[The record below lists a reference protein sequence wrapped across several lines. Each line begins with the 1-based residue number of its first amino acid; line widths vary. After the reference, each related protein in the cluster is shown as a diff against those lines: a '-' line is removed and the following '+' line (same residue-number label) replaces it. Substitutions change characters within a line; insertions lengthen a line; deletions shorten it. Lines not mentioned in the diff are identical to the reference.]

1 MSRPVILTKALAAA
15 STNNIALS
23 QTPVSG
29 TAFTLNG
36 SAVSG
41 GVATLDT
48 ARRVII
54 TAGSEAAPRTV
65 LLTGTNGSGTPITE
79 TVTIPATSA
88 GAYAT
93 LQDFA
98 TVSAALPGGGG
109 WTAAATIG
117 TNSVGS
123 TPWQLLNNHITP
135 FEVSYQLTLT
145 GTATFEIELTD
156 DSPMMTVPW
165 GITGSGGS
173 PSVPVPTPY
182 NLGTL
187 STSTNVA
194 LSQVAVAWRLTIL
207 SGAGSVQIR
216 AVQAGLRN

>member
-1 MSRPVILTKALAAA
+1 MRPVILTKTLAAA
-15 STNNIALS
+15 SANNVAQS

-29 TAFTLNG
+29 TPFTLNG
-36 SAVSG
+36 STVTG
-41 GVATLDT
+41 GVAILDT
-48 ARRVII
+48 ARRII
-54 TAGSEAAPRTV
+54 VTAGSEASQRTV
-65 LLTGTNGSGTPITE
+65 LISGTNGSGTPITE
-79 TVTIPATSA
+79 LVTIPATSA
-88 GAYAT
+88 AAYAT
-93 LQDFA
+93 RQDFA
-98 TVSAALPGGGG
+98 TITSALPAGGG

-123 TPWQLLNNHITP
+123 TPWQLLNNHLTP

-145 GTATFEIELTD
+145 GAATFEIELTD

-187 STSTNVA
+187 STSTSVA
-194 LSQVAVAWRLTIL
+194 LSQVAVAWRLTVL
-207 SGAGSVQIR
+207 TGTGSITVR